1 MLSRQRRTF
10 SAQTPEDTILFN
22 ASGRAIKKA
31 TIREVFSGIL
41 TFSGAATNEQF
52 TGDPPE
58 ETILFVANGDA
69 HTTRARDKVGTGLA
83 SLSGIASCREIAN
96 YGYYGDD
103 RDPGTS
109 GLITISGSTLADPDS
124 GVTYIPHYGI
134 ERNIGVGTTGI
145 QIEPRTRFGF
155 NTGFDADGN
164 ERGARY
170 YSNVY
175 PRNDVAELDGGSG
188 TGGFRLNDDKEL
200 TFTRALL
207 PYKASGLGVFS
218 GTGNEALCIVGY
230 EGDAGTTFFSGVA
243 ETRQIDVFGFYGD
256 DADPGTT
263 GLFTISTQTQGIV
276 FRRSFA
282 HLAKV
287 LCLQLAETRIFNL
300 HMDIRAKVKYPHF
313 LEAQKHSVR
322 TKYRMLFF
330 TRLMVMVPR
339 VLLHNQPKI
348 QHNLRI
354 KVNSNRK
361 EQPSPTLVKLHSQQ
375 QLVELQ
381 NLLKEMSSEQFCS
394 PSTLEQQILKS
405 EKLILVFPLIEMTLH
420 SMHSSNR
427 LKMLR
432 ELFSLTL
439 QILQKQYSILS
450 KYTMVMVQLHYL
462 VHIQNSSSLQH
473 MLVLVDLQNMELQS
487 RNKYLV
493 MWAKVPSIHL
503 LGSESFAREST
514 AGTILYSATGSA
526 TTRVESDFIYASA
539 GTFLPTGAA
548 TETRYVPLPRF
559 WNNHSFWR
567 THSSRDSI
575 HSRSYNWWTIDSIW
589 RQHVRTLLYHLHLV
603 VSSVLD
609 LETKHTQEILMS
621 VSEV

>member
-1 MLSRQRRTF
+1 MIDFGDAVAVGDNKIVVGCKNNRSNRGAVYVYDLDGTNEIKITASNEDVNFNFGSWVAIGSNKIAVGAPGVRGNQGAVYLYDLDGNNEKIIEASDQAVGRYFGTRVAINGNQVAVGADPAVYGAVYIYTLEGTKEFKITHDTISERFGEAVEFVGDDLWVGARYTSDPEFYTGKVHKYTRNVVQAATEAF

-22 ASGRAIKKA
+22 ASGEAIKKA

-188 TGGFRLNDDKEL
+188 AGGFRLNDDKEL

-218 GTGNEALCIVGY
+218 GTGNEAFCIVGY
-230 EGDAGTTFFSGVA
+230 EGDAGTTFFSGAA

-256 DADPGTT
+256 DARSRNNWSVYHLYSDSGYCIQKKFRTSSGRFSVCNWRKLGYST
-263 GLFTISTQTQGIV
+263 YIWISG
-276 FRRSFA
+276 RRSSIYTFWSCGSIRCGRSTECCS
-282 HLAKV
+282 LRDSWSWYREFCCTTNRRYGTIYV
-287 LCLQLAETRIFNL
+287 SRSTRIGKNN
-300 HMDIRAKVKYPHF
+300 
-313 LEAQKHSVR
+313 Q
-322 TKYRMLFF
+322 
-330 TRLMVMVPR
+330 
-339 VLLHNQPKI
+339 VLPW
-348 QHNLRI
+348 
-354 KVNSNRK
+354 
-361 EQPSPTLVKLHSQQ
+361 
-375 QLVELQ
+375 
-381 NLLKEMSSEQFCS
+381 SSCI
-394 PSTLEQQILKS
+394 P
-405 EKLILVFPLIEMTLH
+405 
-420 SMHSSNR
+420 SSNWWG
-427 LKMLR
+427 
-432 ELFSLTL
+432 
-439 QILQKQYSILS
+439 
-450 KYTMVMVQLHYL
+450 
-462 VHIQNSSSLQH
+462 
-473 MLVLVDLQNMELQS
+473 S
-487 RNKYLV
+487 R
-493 MWAKVPSIHL
+493 
-503 LGSESFAREST
+503 
-514 AGTILYSATGSA
+514 
-526 TTRVESDFIYASA
+526 IY
-539 GTFLPTGAA
+539 
-548 TETRYVPLPRF
+548 
-559 WNNHSFWR
+559 
-567 THSSRDSI
+567 
-575 HSRSYNWWTIDSIW
+575 
-589 RQHVRTLLYHLHLV
+589 
-603 VSSVLD
+603 
-609 LETKHTQEILMS
+609 
-621 VSEV
+621 